1 MDGAHDMGGAK
12 GFGPVVP
19 EPNEPVFHGDWE
31 RRAFALTVAMARP
44 GGWNIDMS
52 RFARENRPPEDYLS
66 KSYFQIWL
74 AGLETLMIERGLVTR
89 EEIEAGKVLLPPKP
103 GVTPIAPNEVT
114 PAIRRGGPTER
125 EAKRPAMFA
134 VGETVR
140 MKDIHPVT
148 HTRLP
153 QYVRGHLGTIELNH
167 GCHVFPDTNSL
178 GKGEDPQWLY
188 TVRFDGPELWGKDAD
203 PTLSVSVDAWES
215 YLERQMIG
223 STTV

>member
-12 GFGPVVP
+12 GFGPVMP

-153 QYVRGHLGTIELNH
+153 QYVRGRLGTIELNH

-188 TVRFDGPELWGKDAD
+188 TVRFEGPELWGKDAD

-215 YLERQMIG
+215 YLER
-223 STTV
+223 V

>member
-19 EPNEPVFHGDWE
+19 EANEPVFHGDWE
-31 RRAFALTVAMARP
+31 RRAFALTVAMSRP

-89 EEIEAGKVLLPPKP
+89 EEIEAGKVLAPPRPGAKPMAPSDVLP
-103 GVTPIAPNEVT
+103 I
-114 PAIRRGGPTER
+114 IRRGGPTER
-125 EAKRPAMFA
+125 EAKAAALFA
-134 VGETVR
+134 IGETVR

-153 QYVRGHLGTIELNH
+153 QYVRGRLGTIELNH

-178 GKGEDPQWLY
+178 GTGEDPQWLY

-215 YLERQMIG
+215 YLELER
-223 STTV
+223 

>member
-1 MDGAHDMGGAK
+1 MDGAHDMGGAR
-12 GFGPVVP
+12 GFGAVVP
-19 EPNEPVFHGDWE
+19 EPNEPVFHDEWE
-31 RRAFALTVAMARP
+31 RRAFALTVAMSRP

-52 RFARENRPPEDYLS
+52 RFARENRPPADYLS

-74 AGLETLMIERGLVTR
+74 AGLETLMIERGLVSR
-89 EEIEAGKVLLPPKP
+89 EEIDAGKVLLPPKP
-103 GVTPIAPNEVT
+103 DVKIMAPQESG
-114 PAIRRGGPTER
+114 PGIRRGAPTER
-125 EAKRPAMFA
+125 EARTPAMFA
-134 VGETVR
+134 LGETVR
-140 MKDIHPVT
+140 MKKIHPVT

-167 GCHVFPDTNSL
+167 GYHVFPDSNSL

-215 YLERQMIG
+215 YLERAR
-223 STTV
+223 

>member
-19 EPNEPVFHGDWE
+19 EANEPVFHAEWE
-31 RRAFALTVAMARP
+31 RRAFAITVAMARP

-74 AGLETLMIERGLVTR
+74 AGLETLMIERGLVSR
-89 EEIEAGKVLLPPKP
+89 EEIEAGRVLSPPKP
-103 GVTPIAPNEVT
+103 GVKPIAPNEVT

-125 EAKRPAMFA
+125 QPAAPALFN
-134 VGETVR
+134 VGDTVR
-140 MKDIHPVT
+140 MTDIHPPT

-153 QYVRGHLGTIELNH
+153 QYVRGHLGTVELNH
-167 GCHVFPDTNSL
+167 GCHVFPDLNAQ
-178 GKGEDPQWLY
+178 GKGENPEWLY
-188 TVRFDGPELWGKDAD
+188 TVRFDGPELWGAGSD

-215 YLERQMIG
+215 YLERA
-223 STTV
+223 

>member
-89 EEIEAGKVLLPPKP
+89 EEIESGKVLSPPKP
-103 GVTPIAPNEVT
+103 GVTPIAPTEVT

-125 EAKRPAMFA
+125 EAKQPAMFA

-153 QYVRGHLGTIELNH
+153 QYVRGHLGTVELNH
-167 GCHVFPDTNSL
+167 GCHVFPDTAAHGL
-178 GKGEDPQWLY
+178 GEQPQHVY
-188 TVRFDGPELWGKDAD
+188 SVRFDARELWGEAAESNQHVHLD
-203 PTLSVSVDAWES
+203 LWES
-215 YLERQMIG
+215 YLLPA
-223 STTV
+223 

>member
-1 MDGAHDMGGAK
+1 MDGAHDMGGVK

-19 EPNEPVFHGDWE
+19 EANEPVFHGEWE

-52 RFARENRPPEDYLS
+52 RFARENRPPDDYLS

-89 EEIEAGKVLLPPKP
+89 EEIEAGQVLAPPKP
-103 GVTPIAPNEVT
+103 GIKPVAPDEVT

-125 EAKRPAMFA
+125 PAPAPALFKD
-134 VGETVR
+134 GEIVR
-140 MKDIHPVT
+140 MKDIHPTT

-153 QYVRGHLGTIELNH
+153 LYVRGHLGTIEMNH
-167 GCHVFPDTNSL
+167 GCHVFPDLNAL
-178 GKGEDPQWLY
+178 GQGENPQWLY
-188 TVRFDGPELWGKDAD
+188 TVRFDGPELWGAGTD

-215 YLERQMIG
+215 YLERA
-223 STTV
+223 

>member
-12 GFGPVVP
+12 GFGPVVS

-74 AGLETLMIERGLVTR
+74 AGLEKLMIERGLVTR
-89 EEIEAGKVLLPPKP
+89 EEIEAGKVLSPPKP
-103 GVTPIAPNEVT
+103 GVKPIAPNEVT

-153 QYVRGHLGTIELNH
+153 QYVRGHLGTVELNH

-188 TVRFDGPELWGKDAD
+188 TVRFDGPELWGQDAD

-215 YLERQMIG
+215 YLER
-223 STTV
+223 V

>member
-1 MDGAHDMGGAK
+1 M
-12 GFGPVVP
+12 P
-19 EPNEPVFHGDWE
+19 EPNEPVFHGEWE

-74 AGLETLMIERGLVTR
+74 AGLETLMIERGLVTSR
-89 EEIEAGKVLLPPKP
+89 GDRGRQGALAAQARRQDRC
-103 GVTPIAPNEVT
+103 APQDVVPT
-114 PAIRRGGPTER
+114 IRRGGLDRARRRTS
-125 EAKRPAMFA
+125 PALFA

-140 MKDIHPVT
+140 MKDIHPPT

-167 GCHVFPDTNSL
+167 GCHVFADLNSL
-178 GKGEDPQWLY
+178 GVGRKPAMALHRA
-188 TVRFDGPELWGKDAD
+188 VRR
-203 PTLSVSVDAWES
+203 T
-215 YLERQMIG
+215 
-223 STTV
+223 

>member
-103 GVTPIAPNEVT
+103 GVTPIAPTEIT

-125 EAKRPAMFA
+125 EAKAPAMFA

-153 QYVRGHLGTIELNH
+153 QYVRGRLGTIELNH

-215 YLERQMIG
+215 YLER
-223 STTV
+223 V

>member
-19 EPNEPVFHGDWE
+19 EPNEPVFHDDWE

-89 EEIEAGKVLLPPKP
+89 EEIEAGKVLSPPKP
-103 GVTPIAPNEVT
+103 GVTPIAPTSARITSRSSAFPWNDTT
-114 PAIRRGGPTER
+114 PLP
-125 EAKRPAMFA
+125 
-134 VGETVR
+134 
-140 MKDIHPVT
+140 
-148 HTRLP
+148 RL
-153 QYVRGHLGTIELNH
+153 
-167 GCHVFPDTNSL
+167 S
-178 GKGEDPQWLY
+178 K
-188 TVRFDGPELWGKDAD
+188 
-203 PTLSVSVDAWES
+203 
-215 YLERQMIG
+215 
-223 STTV
+223 

>member
-19 EPNEPVFHGDWE
+19 EPNEPVFHDDWE

-52 RFARENRPPEDYLS
+52 RFARENRPPTDYLS
-66 KSYFQIWL
+66 KSYFEIWL
-74 AGLETLMIERGLVTR
+74 AGLETLMVERGLVTR
-89 EEIEAGKVLLPPKP
+89 EEIESGKVISPPKA
-103 GVTPIAPNEVT
+103 GIKPIAPSEVT

-125 EAKRPAMFA
+125 EAKAPAMFV

-188 TVRFDGPELWGKDAD
+188 TVKFDGPELWGKDAD

-215 YLERQMIG
+215 YLER
-223 STTV
+223 V

>member
-215 YLERQMIG
+215 YLERQ
-223 STTV
+223 V

>member
-19 EPNEPVFHGDWE
+19 EPNEPVFHDEWE

-66 KSYFQIWL
+66 KSYFELWL
-74 AGLETLMIERGLVTR
+74 AGLETLMIERGLVMR
-89 EEIEAGKVLLPPKP
+89 EEIEAGKALSPPKA
-103 GVTPIAPNEVT
+103 GVKPIAPNEVT

-125 EAKRPAMFA
+125 EPTAPAMFA
-134 VGETVR
+134 IGEKVR
-140 MKDIHPVT
+140 MKNIHPPT

-153 QYVRGHLGTIELNH
+153 QYVRGHLGTIEINH
-167 GCHVFPDTNSL
+167 GCHVFADLNSL
-178 GKGEDPQWLY
+178 GVGENPQWLY

-203 PTLSVSVDAWES
+203 PTSSVSVDAWES
-215 YLERQMIG
+215 YLEPI
-223 STTV
+223 